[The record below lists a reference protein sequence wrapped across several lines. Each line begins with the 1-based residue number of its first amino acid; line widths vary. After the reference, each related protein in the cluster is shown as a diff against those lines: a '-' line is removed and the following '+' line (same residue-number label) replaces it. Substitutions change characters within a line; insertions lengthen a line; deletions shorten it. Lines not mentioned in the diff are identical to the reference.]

1 MQSRHL
7 RQVAARFQQRVFV
20 RSLSGAQLFA
30 VLETT
35 TMLKSVTSRA
45 VAAKTGIFKRFARNQ
60 DASAAIE
67 FGFVA
72 LPFLAL
78 LFAILETALVFF
90 ANQTL
95 EAAVANAGRL
105 IMTGQAQTAGYS
117 QADFKKAVCDQIVAL
132 FDCTNGVYVKV
143 QTYTDFASTNTTPTI
158 TNGQFDTTNMPYV
171 PGGPGDVV
179 VVQLFYQWPIT
190 VFPFSSNLS
199 NLNGNSR
206 LLVAT
211 SAFRNEPYD

>member
-1 MQSRHL
+1 RATARLPAPSKLSRCQIFRASGGFTFGQERPPRPVCRISLLVSDRLMQSRHL

-95 EAAVANAGRL
+95 EAAVANAGR
-105 IMTGQAQTAGYS
+105 
-117 QADFKKAVCDQIVAL
+117 
-132 FDCTNGVYVKV
+132 
-143 QTYTDFASTNTTPTI
+143 
-158 TNGQFDTTNMPYV
+158 
-171 PGGPGDVV
+171 
-179 VVQLFYQWPIT
+179 
-190 VFPFSSNLS
+190 
-199 NLNGNSR
+199 
-206 LLVAT
+206 
-211 SAFRNEPYD
+211 